1 MMLIVGRLNNME
13 NRFMRRV
20 EWVGDMIDR
29 GSKYLFELED
39 FEGFRKFIKNWEMV
53 ELCVYEE
60 NEEGESDN
68 WDLVEFVDYV

>member
-1 MMLIVGRLNNME
+1 ME
-13 NRFMRRV
+13 SRFNRRV

-39 FEGFRKFIKNWEMV
+39 FECFRKFIKNWEMV

-60 NEEGESDN
+60 NEEGSSDN
-68 WDLVEFVDYV
+68 WDLVEFVEYV

>member
-1 MMLIVGRLNNME
+1 ME
-13 NRFMRRV
+13 MRFMRRV
-20 EWVGDMIDR
+20 EWVGDMVDR

-39 FEGFRKFIKNWEMV
+39 FDRFRKYIRNWEMV

-60 NEEGESDN
+60 NEEGSSDN